1 LKSKTLQLFYSFQ
14 KMKKLLLLLALVFVF
29 TKSEAQWSQN
39 GNDGSPPF
47 QVFNLDS
54 FLIAFTSYGIHK
66 SINDGESWS
75 RIETTPAIFFGD
87 LVTINS
93 KIIASSSNGIY
104 TSNDFGNSWNQSNAG
119 LVGVGITIK
128 NNSLVLLPNNDI
140 LFSTGDNGI
149 YKSID
154 EGISWTV
161 LPGSPNNIR
170 SILFDSIQNII
181 FCGTQTGLYYSSDLG
196 QNWIMANNGL
206 ASVNIANLEILN
218 GFLFC
223 NNVSNQIYYSAS
235 SSIQW
240 NLVNGLPGIYS
251 IPSITLANNKLIANR
266 TTGAQEFNFNSLQFE
281 YSNLNLQ
288 FPVAISS
295 GINQVFFG
303 AEIIASKAMYTHSIF
318 SIDSG
323 QTWNKINGIR
333 TSTVSGFS
341 AFHDSRLF
349 FDGGAAG
356 CYSVDDDTSYYLLD
370 EPFTFGTISGN
381 VSNSLKYQNQ
391 KFYCATNSGI
401 WISNDSAQ
409 TWVQQLSGLPATQ
422 PGNYHYVYD
431 LEVFGD
437 TIIAGTPSGPYIST
451 NGGISFSI
459 SNFPGATTSY
469 DLLYHNGKLYSGGS
483 PKMLVSSDL
492 GANWSQF
499 GSTTDVFQQMAASG
513 QYIYSA
519 SDQSIYLTID
529 SIGNTANITGN
540 LDPFIGIGN
549 NPGIAAYDSL
559 LFVSNFF
566 RVGVHK
572 MNVNQPGVYTD
583 ISDNL
588 PVYEESPGFYQYPY
602 LSFAGK
608 MTIFNNKLWLGT
620 AGMSCFT
627 RPLSDFG
634 YPPVVTDNKKI
645 ETIGEDESLKIYPNP
660 ANGQLN
666 VRYNYKGKEAFKIQI
681 TDIAGNSVYE
691 QKTNQASGS
700 LQIPIHHLTNGIY
713 MVKIIDQDANYS
725 CQKFIKQ

>member
-1 LKSKTLQLFYSFQ
+1 
-14 KMKKLLLLLALVFVF
+14 MKKLLFLLTLVCVF
-29 TKSEAQWSQN
+29 AKSEGQWSQN

-47 QVFNLDS
+47 QVFYLDS

-93 KIIASSSNGIY
+93 KIIASSSDGIY
-104 TSNDFGNSWNQSNAG
+104 ISNDFGNSWNQSNAG
-119 LVGVGITIK
+119 LFGVGITIK

-154 EGISWTV
+154 EGISWTL
-161 LPGSPNNIR
+161 LPGSPINIR

-196 QNWIMANNGL
+196 QNWIIANNGL

-240 NLVNGLPGIYS
+240 YLVNGLPGIYS

-281 YSNLNLQ
+281 YSNLNQQ

-303 AEIIASKAMYTHSIF
+303 AEIIASKALYTHSIF

-341 AFHDSRLF
+341 TFQDSKLF

-356 CYSVDDDTSYYLLD
+356 CYSVDDDASYYLLD

-381 VSNSLKYQNQ
+381 ISNSLKYQNQ
-391 KFYCATNSGI
+391 KFYAATNSGI

-409 TWVQQLSGLPATQ
+409 TWMQNLSGLPATQ

-431 LEVFGD
+431 IEVFGD

-451 NGGISFSI
+451 NGGNSFSI
-459 SNFPGATTSY
+459 SNFPGATTTY
-469 DLLYHNGKLYSGGS
+469 DLLFHNGKLYSAGS

-492 GANWSQF
+492 GANWTQF
-499 GSTTDVFQQMAASG
+499 GSTTDVFQQMAAAG
-513 QYIYSA
+513 PYIYSA
-519 SDQSIYLTID
+519 TDQSIHMTID
-529 SIGNTANITGN
+529 SIGITSNITGN
-540 LDPFIGIGN
+540 LDPFIGQGN
-549 NPGIAAYDSL
+549 DPGIAAYDSL

-572 MNVNQPGVYTD
+572 MNVNQPGVFTD

-588 PVYEESPGFYQYPY
+588 PVYEASPGFYQYPY
-602 LSFAGK
+602 MNNACN
-608 MTIFNNKLWLGT
+608 MTIFDNKLWLGT
-620 AGMSCFT
+620 GGLSCFT

-634 YPPVVTDNKKI
+634 YPPVVVTDGKKA
-645 ETIGEDESLKIYPNP
+645 ELEEKKEERLRVYPNP
-660 ANGQLN
+660 SHNELN
-666 VRYNYKGKEAFKIQI
+666 LQYSFEGEGTIRLLVTDLTGRRFQEQNLAVSRGISTINIKDLPEGMYLIELFDQKGNYKK
-681 TDIAGNSVYE
+681 N
-691 QKTNQASGS
+691 
-700 LQIPIHHLTNGIY
+700 
-713 MVKIIDQDANYS
+713 
-725 CQKFIKQ
+725 KFIKQ